1 MLCFLSLLSL
11 FSWGRAASSEHAIAY
26 AVLLFL
32 SRTGMV
38 SVGNLNESDKKLNYM
53 YAKDY
58 SMFILS
64 YFGYFHVSY
73 NPKPG

>member
-26 AVLLFL
+26 AVLLLL

-38 SVGNLNESDKKLNYM
+38 SVGNLNESKIFPRFEN
-53 YAKDY
+53 
-58 SMFILS
+58 
-64 YFGYFHVSY
+64 
-73 NPKPG
+73 